1 VKTIPRLAAT
11 IFAGA
16 AALGV
21 AGVGSAVD
29 AQAQP
34 GPFPQWCQ
42 VNFGTQVGVITGTG
56 ITAMTGAVGLGDRG
70 RPVGLGDRALG
81 DRRHP
86 VDLGDLPKPFGDL
99 RSQTRP
105 ACTDRQGAFS

>member
-1 VKTIPRLAAT
+1 
-11 IFAGA
+11 
-16 AALGV
+16 
-21 AGVGSAVD
+21 
-29 AQAQP
+29 
-34 GPFPQWCQ
+34 
-42 VNFGTQVGVITGTG
+42 
-56 ITAMTGAVGLGDRG
+56 MTGAVGLGDRALGG
-70 RPVGLGDRALG
+70 RRHPVGLGDRALG